1 MSATRK
7 GAFETHTTLAR
18 RVALKRSFARF
29 VLFCERALPL
39 AIAPLGVAALF
50 ISASWFGIFRVSP
63 NWLRWILLAAFALG
77 FVYTLLPLTRV
88 RWPDADDADRLLE
101 DRNNLPHQ
109 PVGVQEDEPAF
120 ETPFS
125 RALWKEHQIRMAERI
140 AALDTGMPRPDIARH
155 DRFALRAVP
164 ALVFAIAFGYSFSNG
179 GGGIG
184 DAFQPAPAAPS
195 INPDLRIDA
204 WLTPPSY
211 TGRAPIF
218 LTGQQAQNN
227 AGPVSIPQNSALTV
241 RVTGGE
247 GEEAVVFSPAEGDA
261 ATLQTEEAKAA
272 AKKAAEA
279 EQKPS
284 AASDTAA
291 SAPAAQ
297 PAAPQPAPQ
306 TAQSGDQPLPPR
318 TYAMSVGESGELSV
332 NGQSWTFNVIPD
344 RAPEI
349 AFEGQPKR
357 SVNGALEI
365 GFRAK
370 DDYGIR
376 EAHALIE
383 PVGPQDPAAT
393 PLYPL
398 PEYRLDLPRQQ
409 RGQELKGLTSRSL
422 IEHPL
427 AGKRVRVTLVATD
440 GAGQTGR
447 SPAHE
452 MIMPGRGFS
461 EPLAAAVAEQR
472 QVFALDTRQMPKA
485 IELNEALT
493 IRPDETIP
501 NLGHFL
507 LIRSALERMK
517 LARTDEQLKDTAD
530 YLWEIALGI
539 EDGDLSLAERRLR
552 DAQRNLSEA
561 LQNGANDQEIARL
574 MQEMREAMQQFMN
587 ELAQRMQNAPKGQ
600 QNMQAQNV
608 IRQRDLQN
616 MMDQIENLARS
627 GNRDAA
633 QQMLNEMQRMMNNL
647 QAGRPQRG
655 QQGQQQQQNGQMRQ
669 QIDKLGEIMQEQ
681 QRLMDQTF
689 KLDQALRDRM
699 QRGDPDQQGEGD
711 QQQSQQG
718 QQGQQ
723 QQGQQGGQQQQGQMG
738 QQGQQGQGQQ
748 GQGQGQQQN
757 PDQMTA
763 EQLREALKN
772 LRAQQEGLG
781 KKLGELQ
788 QALKGMG
795 MQPGE
800 GFGQAEREMGNAGQ
814 ALGQGEGEQAV
825 QGQGNALNAL
835 RQGAQNMMQ
844 QMMQAMQQG
853 QGQEGQQNGEG
864 EGMANQGGQ
873 NGRDPLGRP
882 RATSGPD
889 FGDQVKVPDEIDVQ
903 RAREILDAI
912 REKLGGALSGDAER
926 QYLERLL
933 EIR

>member
-1 MSATRK
+1 MSSTRK
-7 GAFETHTTLAR
+7 GAFETHPTLAR
-18 RVALKRSFARF
+18 RVALKRSFART
-29 VLFCERALPL
+29 VLFFERLLPL
-39 AIAPLGVAALF
+39 ALAPVGIVGLF
-50 ISASWFGIFRVSP
+50 FAASWFGIFRMSP
-63 NWLRWILLAAFALG
+63 DWLRWILLAAFALG
-77 FVYTLLPLTRV
+77 LVFTLYPLARI
-88 RWPDADDADRLLE
+88 RWPSAGEGDRLLE
-101 DRNNLPHQ
+101 ERNNLPHQ

-155 DRFALRAVP
+155 DRFALRSVP
-164 ALVFAIAFGYSFSNG
+164 ALLFTVALAYSFSNG
-179 GGGIG
+179 GGTVG
-184 DAFQPAPAAPS
+184 DAFEPASPAAS

-211 TGRAPIF
+211 TGRAPVF

-247 GEEAVVFSPAEGDA
+247 GEEAVVYTTKATGKA
-261 ATLQTEEAKAA
+261 AALATEEAKAA
-272 AKKAAEA
+272 AAKKAAA
-279 EQKPS
+279 ETAPG
-284 AASDTAA
+284 AASQPPATQTPATQTPATQTQA
-291 SAPAAQ
+291 SP
-297 PAAPQPAPQ
+297 PPVVQ
-306 TAQSGDQPLPPR
+306 TAQGGSQTVAPR
-318 TYAMSVGESGELSV
+318 TYAMSVGESGKLSV

-365 GFRAK
+365 GFKAK

-383 PVGPQDPAAT
+383 PAGPQDPAAK

-398 PEYRLDLPRQQ
+398 PEYRLDLPRQN
-409 RGQELKGLTSRSL
+409 RGQEVKGLTSRSL

-427 AGKRVRVTLVATD
+427 AGKRVRITLVATD

-452 MIMPGRGFS
+452 MILPGRGFS
-461 EPLAAAVAEQR
+461 EPLAAAVAEER

-485 IELNEALT
+485 IALNEALA

-517 LARTDEQLKDTAD
+517 LARGDEQLKQTAD

-561 LQNGANDQEIARL
+561 LQNGANDQEVARL
-574 MQEMREAMQQFMN
+574 MQEMREAMQQYMN
-587 ELAQRMQNAPKGQ
+587 ELAQRMQNAPRNQ

-633 QQMLNEMQRMMNNL
+633 QQMLSELQRMMNNL

-655 QQGQQQQQNGQMRQ
+655 QQGQQQQQNSQMRQ

-699 QRGDPDQQGEGD
+699 QRGDPDDQDEGGEQQSQQGQKG
-711 QQQSQQG
+711 QQG

-723 QQGQQGGQQQQGQMG
+723 GE
-738 QQGQQGQGQQ
+738 QGQQGQSGQGGQQ
-748 GQGQGQQQN
+748 N
-757 PDQMTA
+757 TEQMTA

-788 QALKGMG
+788 KGLKDLG

-800 GFGQAEREMGNAGQ
+800 GFGQAQSEMGGAGR
-814 ALGQGEGEQAV
+814 ALGEGQGEQAV

-844 QMMQAMQQG
+844 QMMQAMQGQQG
-853 QGQEGQQNGEG
+853 QGQQGQQNGEG

-882 RATSGPD
+882 RSTSGPD

-912 REKLGGALSGDAER
+912 RNKLGGTLSGDAER

>member
-1 MSATRK
+1 MSFTRK
-7 GAFETHTTLAR
+7 GAFETHPALAR
-18 RVALKRSFARF
+18 RVALKRSFARI
-29 VLFCERALPL
+29 VLFFERILPL
-39 AIAPLGVAALF
+39 TLMPAGIVALF
-50 ISASWFGIFRVSP
+50 FSASWFGIFRLSP
-63 NWLRWILLAAFALG
+63 DWLRWILLAAFFGG
-77 FVYTLLPLTRV
+77 FVFALLPFARI
-88 RWPDADDADRLLE
+88 RWPSAGEADRLLE

-125 RALWKEHQIRMAERI
+125 RALWKEHQVRMAERI
-140 AALDTGMPRPDIARH
+140 AALDAGLPQPDIAKH
-155 DRFALRAVP
+155 DRFGLRAIP
-164 ALVFAIAFGYSFSNG
+164 ALVFTVALAFSYSNSG
-179 GGGIG
+179 GTLG
-184 DAFQPAPAAPS
+184 DAFVPAPPAPS

-211 TGRAPIF
+211 TGRAPVF

-227 AGPVSIPQNSALTV
+227 NGTVSIPQNSALTV

-247 GEEAVVFSPAEGDA
+247 GEEAVVFTASANKQDV
-261 ATLQTEEAKAA
+261 TLQTEEAKAA
-272 AKKAAEA
+272 AKKAAEQA
-279 EQKPS
+279 QNNPQ
-284 AASDTAA
+284 
-291 SAPAAQ
+291 APASQ
-297 PAAPQPAPQ
+297 TPPSQSPAAPAN
-306 TAQSGDQPLPPR
+306 GNQPLAPR
-318 TYAMSVGESGELSV
+318 TYAMAVNESGNLTV
-332 NGQSWTFNVIPD
+332 NGQSWTFNVIQD
-344 RAPEI
+344 RPPEI

-383 PVGPQDPAAT
+383 PAGTQDPAAT

-398 PEYRLDLPRQQ
+398 PEYRLDLPRQTK
-409 RGQELKGLTSRSL
+409 GQEFKALTSRSL

-452 MIMPGRGFS
+452 MILPGRGFS

-472 QVFALDTRQMPKA
+472 QVFALDTRQMPRA

-501 NLGHFL
+501 NLSHFL
-507 LIRSALERMK
+507 LIESARGRMK
-517 LARTDEQLKDTAD
+517 LARNEEQLKETAD

-574 MQEMREAMQQFMN
+574 MQEMREAMQEYMN
-587 ELAQRMQNAPKGQ
+587 ELAQRMQNAPRAQ

-633 QQMLNEMQRMMNNL
+633 QQMLNELQRMMNNL

-655 QQGQQQQQNGQMRQ
+655 QQGQQQQNSQMRQ

-711 QQQSQQG
+711 EQQQSQQG

-723 QQGQQGGQQQQGQMG
+723 QQGQQE

-748 GQGQGQQQN
+748 GQQN
-757 PDQMTA
+757 TDQMTA

-772 LRAQQEGLG
+772 LRAQQDGLG

-788 QALKGMG
+788 QGLKDLG

-800 GFGQAEREMGNAGQ
+800 GFGQAQREMGNAGQ
-814 ALGQGEGEQAV
+814 SLGQGQGEQAV

-844 QMMQAMQQG
+844 QMMQAMQGQQG
-853 QGQEGQQNGEG
+853 QQGEQNGEG

>member
-1 MSATRK
+1 MSFTRK
-7 GAFETHTTLAR
+7 GAFETHPALAR
-18 RVALKRSFARF
+18 RVALKRSFARI
-29 VLFCERALPL
+29 VLFFERLLPRAL
-39 AIAPLGVAALF
+39 APVGIVALF
-50 ISASWFGIFRVSP
+50 FSASWFGIFRLSP
-63 NWLRWILLAAFALG
+63 DWLRWVLLAAFLFALIA
-77 FVYTLLPLTRV
+77 TLLPLARI
-88 RWPDADDADRLLE
+88 RWPSANEADRLLE

-120 ETPFS
+120 ETPLS
-125 RALWKEHQIRMAERI
+125 RALWKEHQIRMAKRI
-140 AALDTGMPRPDIARH
+140 AALDAGLPQPDIAKH
-155 DRFALRAVP
+155 DRFGLRAIP
-164 ALVFAIAFGYSFSNG
+164 ALVFTVALAFSYSNRG
-179 GGGIG
+179 GSLG
-184 DAFQPAPAAPS
+184 DAFIPAPPAPS

-211 TGRAPIF
+211 TERAPVF

-227 AGPVSIPQNSALTV
+227 NGNVSIPQNSALTV

-247 GEEAVVFSPAEGDA
+247 GEEAVVFTTTANKQDV
-261 ATLQTEEAKAA
+261 TLQTEEAKAA
-272 AKKAAEA
+272 AKKAAEQA
-279 EQKPS
+279 QNDANAPV
-284 AASDTAA
+284 DQTARPQPQA
-291 SAPAAQ
+291 APAN
-297 PAAPQPAPQ
+297 
-306 TAQSGDQPLPPR
+306 GNQPLAPR
-318 TYAMSVGESGELSV
+318 TYAMAINESGNLTV
-332 NGQSWTFNVIPD
+332 NGQNWIFNVIPD

-365 GFRAK
+365 GFKAK

-383 PVGPQDPAAT
+383 PAGPQDPATT

-398 PEYRLDLPRQQ
+398 PEYRLDLPRQTK
-409 RGQELKGLTSRSL
+409 GQEIKGLTSRSL

-447 SPAHE
+447 SPVHE
-452 MIMPGRGFS
+452 MILPGRGFS

-485 IELNEALT
+485 IALNEALT

-507 LIRSALERMK
+507 LIESARGRMK
-517 LARTDEQLKDTAD
+517 LARGEEQLKETAD
-530 YLWEIALGI
+530 YLWEIALGV

-574 MQEMREAMQQFMN
+574 MQEMREAMQQYMN
-587 ELAQRMQNAPKGQ
+587 ELAQRMQNAPRAQ

-633 QQMLNEMQRMMNNL
+633 QQMLNELQRMMNNL

-655 QQGQQQQQNGQMRQ
+655 QQGQQQQNSQMRQ

-699 QRGDPDQQGEGD
+699 QRGDPDDQGESE
-711 QQQSQQG
+711 QQQS

-723 QQGQQGGQQQQGQMG
+723 QQGQQGQQGQE
-738 QQGQQGQGQQ
+738 QQGQGQQ
-748 GQGQGQQQN
+748 GQQN
-757 PDQMTA
+757 TDQMTA

-788 QALKGMG
+788 QGLKGLG

-800 GFGQAEREMGNAGQ
+800 GFGQAEREMGNAGK
-814 ALGQGEGEQAV
+814 ALGQGQGEQAV

-844 QMMQAMQQG
+844 QMMQAMQGQQG
-853 QGQEGQQNGEG
+853 QQGEQNGEG

>member
-1 MSATRK
+1 LISAATIGNDRMSSNRN
-7 GAFETHTTLAR
+7 GAFQARPTLAR
-18 RVALKRSFARF
+18 RVAAKRTVARV
-29 VLFCERALPL
+29 VLLLERILPL
-39 AIAPLGVAALF
+39 TIAPLAAVALF
-50 ISASWFGIFRVSP
+50 FAASWFGLFRVAP
-63 NWLRWILLAAFALG
+63 DWLRWALLAAFLLVLFLALR
-77 FVYTLLPLTRV
+77 PLAKV
-88 RWPDADDADRLLE
+88 NWPSSREADRLLE

-120 ETPFS
+120 ETPVS
-125 RALWKEHQIRMAERI
+125 RALWKEHQIRMAQRI
-140 AALDTGMPRPDIARH
+140 AALDAGAPRPDIARH
-155 DRFALRAVP
+155 DRLALRALP
-164 ALVFAIAFGYSFSNG
+164 ALLFAVALGYSFSNG
-179 GGGIG
+179 GGRVA
-184 DAFQPAPAAPS
+184 DAFQPAPPAPS

-204 WLTPPSY
+204 WLTPPAY

-218 LTGQQAQNN
+218 LTGQQAQTA
-227 AGPVSIPQNSALTV
+227 AGPVSIPQHSALTV

-247 GEEAVVFSPAEGDA
+247 GGEAVAFTA
-261 ATLQTEEAKAA
+261 AGNGEALVLATEEAKAA
-272 AKKAAEA
+272 AKQAADA
-279 EQKPS
+279 QTTNP
-284 AASDTAA
+284 ASSTPPPPPAT
-291 SAPAAQ
+291 APAQ
-297 PAAPQPAPQ
+297 R
-306 TAQSGDQPLPPR
+306 GDQPLPPR
-318 TYAMSVGESGELSV
+318 TYLMSVAESGSLSV
-332 NGQSWTFNVIPD
+332 NGQDWTFTVIPD
-344 RAPEI
+344 RVPEI

-376 EAHALIE
+376 GAHALIE
-383 PVGPQDPAAT
+383 PAGQQDSDAT

-398 PEYRLDLPRQQ
+398 PEYRLDLPRQAK
-409 RGQELKGLTSRSL
+409 GQEVKGLTSRSL

-427 AGKRVRVTLVATD
+427 AGQRVRVTLVATD
-440 GAGQTGR
+440 AAGQTGR
-447 SPAHE
+447 SPVHE
-452 MIMPGRGFS
+452 MTLPGRGFS
-461 EPLAAAVAEQR
+461 EPLAAAVAEER
-472 QVFALDTRQMPKA
+472 QVFALDTRRMPQA
-485 IELNEALT
+485 LALNEALT

-501 NLGHFL
+501 NLSHFL
-507 LIRSALERMK
+507 LIRSAHERME
-517 LARTDEQLKDTAD
+517 LARGDEQLKEAAD

-561 LQNGANDQEIARL
+561 LEKGAGDQEIARL
-574 MQEMREAMQQFMN
+574 MQELRDAMQQYMN
-587 ELAQRMQNAPKGQ
+587 ELAQRMQNAPQ
-600 QNMQAQNV
+600 APNNMQAQNV

-633 QQMLNEMQRMMNNL
+633 QQMLSELQRMMNNL

-655 QQGQQQQQNGQMRQ
+655 QQGQQQNSQMRQ

-689 KLDQALRDRM
+689 KLDQAMRDRM
-699 QRGDPDQQGEGD
+699 QRGDPDQGEGE
-711 QQQSQQG
+711 QEQSQQN
-718 QQGQQ
+718 QGQQ
-723 QQGQQGGQQQQGQMG
+723 QNQDGQQAQPGQRG
-738 QQGQQGQGQQ
+738 QQGQQGQDGQQ
-748 GQGQGQQQN
+748 N
-757 PDQMTA
+757 TDQMTA

-781 KKLGELQ
+781 KKLEELQ
-788 QALKGMG
+788 KGLKELG

-800 GFGQAEREMGNAGQ
+800 GFGKAQQEMGNAGQ

-835 RQGAQNMMQ
+835 REGAQNMMQ

-853 QGQEGQQNGEG
+853 QGQDGQQNGEG

-882 RATSGPD
+882 RSTSGPD

-912 REKLGGALSGDAER
+912 RNKLGGALSGEAER
-926 QYLERLL
+926 HYLERLL
-933 EIR
+933 DMR

>member
-1 MSATRK
+1 MSSTRK
-7 GAFETHTTLAR
+7 GAFETHPTLAR
-18 RVALKRSFARF
+18 RVALKRSFARI
-29 VLFCERALPL
+29 VLFFERILPL
-39 AIAPLGVAALF
+39 ALAPAGIVALF
-50 ISASWFGIFRVSP
+50 FSASWFGIFRLSP
-63 NWLRWILLAAFALG
+63 DWLRWILLTVFLFGLLA
-77 FVYTLLPLTRV
+77 TLLPFARI
-88 RWPDADDADRLLE
+88 RWPSANEADRLLE

-140 AALDTGMPRPDIARH
+140 AALDAGMPQPDIAKH
-155 DRFALRAVP
+155 DRFGLRAIP
-164 ALVFAIAFGYSFSNG
+164 ALIFTVALAFSFSNNG
-179 GGGIG
+179 GTLG
-184 DAFQPAPAAPS
+184 DAFVPAPPAPS

-211 TGRAPIF
+211 TGRAPVF

-227 AGPVSIPQNSALTV
+227 SGTVSIPQNSALTV

-247 GEEAVVFSPAEGDA
+247 GEEAVVFTATANKQDV
-261 ATLQTEEAKAA
+261 TLQTEEAKAA
-272 AKKAAEA
+272 AKKAAEQA
-279 EQKPS
+279 QNAAQAPS
-284 AASDTAA
+284 AQS
-291 SAPAAQ
+291 P
-297 PAAPQPAPQ
+297 APQPPASQ
-306 TAQSGDQPLPPR
+306 TPPSGNQPLAPR
-318 TYAMSVGESGELSV
+318 TYAMSVGESGNLSV

-344 RAPEI
+344 RPPEI

-383 PVGPQDPAAT
+383 PAGPQDPAAT

-398 PEYRLDLPRQQ
+398 PEYRLDLPRQTK
-409 RGQELKGLTSRSL
+409 GQEAKGLTSRSL

-447 SPAHE
+447 SPVHE
-452 MIMPGRGFS
+452 MILPGRGFS

-485 IELNEALT
+485 IALNEALT
-493 IRPDETIP
+493 IRPDETTP
-501 NLGHFL
+501 NLAHFL
-507 LIRSALERMK
+507 LIESARGRMK
-517 LARTDEQLKDTAD
+517 LARNEEQLKETAD

-574 MQEMREAMQQFMN
+574 MQEMRDAMQEYMK
-587 ELAQRMQNAPKGQ
+587 ELAQRMQNAPRAQ

-633 QQMLNEMQRMMNNL
+633 QQMLSELQRMMNNL

-655 QQGQQQQQNGQMRQ
+655 QQGQQQQQNSQMRQ

-699 QRGDPDQQGEGD
+699 QRGDPDQQGEGE

-723 QQGQQGGQQQQGQMG
+723 QQGQ
-738 QQGQQGQGQQ
+738 GQQGQGQQ
-748 GQGQGQQQN
+748 GQQN
-757 PDQMTA
+757 TDQMTA

-788 QALKGMG
+788 QGLKDLG

-800 GFGQAEREMGNAGQ
+800 GFGQAEREMGGAGK
-814 ALGQGEGEQAV
+814 ALGQGQGEQAV

-844 QMMQAMQQG
+844 QMMQAMQGQG

>member
-1 MSATRK
+1 MSFTRK
-7 GAFETHTTLAR
+7 GAFETHPALAR
-18 RVALKRSFARF
+18 RVALKRSFARI
-29 VLFCERALPL
+29 VLFFERLLPRAL
-39 AIAPLGVAALF
+39 APAGIVALF
-50 ISASWFGIFRVSP
+50 FSASWFGIFRLSP
-63 NWLRWILLAAFALG
+63 DWLRWILLTAFLFALIA
-77 FVYTLLPLTRV
+77 TLLPLARI
-88 RWPDADDADRLLE
+88 RWPSANEADRLLE

-120 ETPFS
+120 ETPLS
-125 RALWKEHQIRMAERI
+125 RALWKEHQIRMAKRI
-140 AALDTGMPRPDIARH
+140 AALDAGLPQPDIAKH
-155 DRFALRAVP
+155 DRFGLRAIP
-164 ALVFAIAFGYSFSNG
+164 ALIFTVALAFSYSNRG
-179 GGGIG
+179 GSLG
-184 DAFQPAPAAPS
+184 DAFVPAPPAPS

-211 TGRAPIF
+211 TGRAPVF

-227 AGPVSIPQNSALTV
+227 NGTVSIPQNSALTV

-247 GEEAVVFSPAEGDA
+247 GEEAVVFTTA
-261 ATLQTEEAKAA
+261 ADKQNAVLETEEAKAA
-272 AKKAAEA
+272 AKKAAE
-279 EQKPS
+279 Q
-284 AASDTAA
+284 ASNGAQ
-291 SAPAAQ
+291 APAAQ
-297 PAAPQPAPQ
+297 TTAPQPPAAPAN
-306 TAQSGDQPLPPR
+306 GNQPLAPR
-318 TYAMSVGESGELSV
+318 TYAMAVNESGNLTV
-332 NGQSWTFNVIPD
+332 NGQNWTFNVIPD
-344 RAPEI
+344 RPPEI

-365 GFRAK
+365 GFKAK

-383 PVGPQDPAAT
+383 PAGPQDPAAT

-398 PEYRLDLPRQQ
+398 PEYRLDLPRQT
-409 RGQELKGLTSRSL
+409 RGQEIKGLTSRSV

-447 SPAHE
+447 SPVNELILPA
-452 MIMPGRGFS
+452 RGFS

-472 QVFALDTRQMPKA
+472 QVFALDTRQIPKA
-485 IELNEALT
+485 IALNEALT

-507 LIRSALERMK
+507 LIESARGRMK
-517 LARTDEQLKDTAD
+517 LAQGEEQLKETAD

-574 MQEMREAMQQFMN
+574 MQEMREAMQQYMN
-587 ELAQRMQNAPKGQ
+587 ELAQRMQNAPRAQ

-633 QQMLNEMQRMMNNL
+633 QQMLNELQRMMNNL

-655 QQGQQQQQNGQMRQ
+655 QQGQQQQNSQMRQ

-699 QRGDPDQQGEGD
+699 QRGDPDQQGEGE

-723 QQGQQGGQQQQGQMG
+723 QQGQQG
-738 QQGQQGQGQQ
+738 QQGQGQQ
-748 GQGQGQQQN
+748 GQQN
-757 PDQMTA
+757 TDQMTA

-788 QALKGMG
+788 QGLKGLG

-800 GFGQAEREMGNAGQ
+800 GFGQAEREMGNAGK
-814 ALGQGEGEQAV
+814 ALGQGQGEQAV

-844 QMMQAMQQG
+844 QMMQAMQGQG

>member
-1 MSATRK
+1 MSSARK

-29 VLFCERALPL
+29 VLFCERTLPL

-50 ISASWFGIFRVSP
+50 FSASWFGIFRLSP
-63 NWLRWILLAAFALG
+63 DWLRWILLAGFALAV
-77 FVYTLLPLTRV
+77 VYALLPLTRI
-88 RWPDADDADRLLE
+88 RWPDANDADRLLE

-155 DRFALRAVP
+155 DRYGLRAVP
-164 ALVFAIAFGYSFSNG
+164 ALVFAIALGYSFSNG
-179 GGGIG
+179 GGSLG
-184 DAFQPAPAAPS
+184 DAFQPAPAGPS

-211 TGRAPIF
+211 TGRAPVF

-247 GEEAVVFSPAEGDA
+247 GEEAVVFSPVSGDE
-261 ATLQTEEAKAA
+261 TKLQTEEAKAA

-279 EQKPS
+279 AQN
-284 AASDTAA
+284 AAAPTDAA
-291 SAPAAQ
+291 QAPA
-297 PAAPQPAPQ
+297 PVQPAPQ
-306 TAQSGDQPLPPR
+306 TAAGGDQPLAPR
-318 TYAMSVGESGELSV
+318 TYAMAVGESGELSV
-332 NGQSWTFNVIPD
+332 NGQSWTFDVIPD

-370 DDYGIR
+370 DDYGLR

-383 PVGPQDPAAT
+383 PAGPQDSAAT

-427 AGKRVRVTLVATD
+427 AGQRVRVTLVATD

-452 MIMPGRGFS
+452 MILPGRGFS

-485 IELNEALT
+485 IELNEALA

-517 LARTDEQLKDTAD
+517 LARTDEQLRDTAD

-587 ELAQRMQNAPKGQ
+587 ELAQRMQNAPRGQ

-655 QQGQQQQQNGQMRQ
+655 QQGQQQQQNSQMRQ

-699 QRGDPDQQGEGD
+699 QRGDPEQGEGD

-723 QQGQQGGQQQQGQMG
+723 QQGQQQQG

-748 GQGQGQQQN
+748 GQQN
-757 PDQMTA
+757 TDQMTA

-800 GFGQAEREMGNAGQ
+800 GFGQAEREMGSAGQ

>member
-1 MSATRK
+1 MSFTRK
-7 GAFETHTTLAR
+7 GAFETHPALAR
-18 RVALKRSFARF
+18 RVALKRSFARI
-29 VLFCERALPL
+29 VLFFERLLPRAL
-39 AIAPLGVAALF
+39 APVGIVALF
-50 ISASWFGIFRVSP
+50 FSAAWFGIFRLSP
-63 NWLRWILLAAFALG
+63 DWLRWILLTGFLVALLA
-77 FVYTLLPLTRV
+77 TLMPLARI
-88 RWPDADDADRLLE
+88 RWPSANEADRLLE
-101 DRNNLPHQ
+101 ERNNLPHQ

-125 RALWKEHQIRMAERI
+125 RALWKEHQVRMAERI
-140 AALDTGMPRPDIARH
+140 AALDAGMPQPDIAKH
-155 DRFALRAVP
+155 DRFGLRAIP
-164 ALVFAIAFGYSFSNG
+164 ALVFTVALAFSYSNRG
-179 GGGIG
+179 GSLG
-184 DAFQPAPAAPS
+184 DAFVPAPPAPS

-211 TGRAPIF
+211 TGRAPVF
-218 LTGQQAQNN
+218 LTGQQAQNTN
-227 AGPVSIPQNSALTV
+227 GTVSIPQNSALTV

-247 GEEAVVFSPAEGDA
+247 GEEAVVFTTA
-261 ATLQTEEAKAA
+261 ANSQDVTLQTEEAKAA
-272 AKKAAEA
+272 AKKAAEQA
-279 EQKPS
+279 QND
-284 AASDTAA
+284 AQ
-291 SAPAAQ
+291 APAAQ
-297 PAAPQPAPQ
+297 TPAPQPPAGPVN
-306 TAQSGDQPLPPR
+306 GNQPLAPR
-318 TYAMSVGESGELSV
+318 TYAMAVGESGNLTV
-332 NGQSWTFNVIPD
+332 NGQNWTFNVIPD
-344 RAPEI
+344 RPPEI
-349 AFEGQPKR
+349 AFEAQPKR

-383 PVGPQDPAAT
+383 PAGPQDPAAT

-398 PEYRLDLPRQQ
+398 PEYRLDLPRQA
-409 RGQELKGLTSRSL
+409 RGQEIKGLTSRSL

-447 SPAHE
+447 SPVHE
-452 MIMPGRGFS
+452 MILPGRGFS

-485 IELNEALT
+485 IALNEALT

-507 LIRSALERMK
+507 LIESARGRMK
-517 LARTDEQLKDTAD
+517 LARNEEQLKETAD

-574 MQEMREAMQQFMN
+574 MQEMREAMQEYMN
-587 ELAQRMQNAPKGQ
+587 ELAQRMQNAPRAQ

-633 QQMLNEMQRMMNNL
+633 QQMLNELQRMMNNM

-655 QQGQQQQQNGQMRQ
+655 QQGQQQQNSQMRQ

-699 QRGDPDQQGEGD
+699 QRGDPDQQQGEGE
-711 QQQSQQG
+711 QQQS

-723 QQGQQGGQQQQGQMG
+723 QQGQQG
-738 QQGQQGQGQQ
+738 QQGQQ
-748 GQGQGQQQN
+748 N
-757 PDQMTA
+757 TDQMTA

-788 QALKGMG
+788 QGLKDLG

-800 GFGQAEREMGNAGQ
+800 GFGQAEREMGSAGQ
-814 ALGQGEGEQAV
+814 ALGQGQGEQAV

-844 QMMQAMQQG
+844 QMMQAMQGQG

>member
-1 MSATRK
+1 MSFTRK
-7 GAFETHTTLAR
+7 GAFETHPALAR
-18 RVALKRSFARF
+18 RVALKRSFARI
-29 VLFCERALPL
+29 VLFFERLLPRAL
-39 AIAPLGVAALF
+39 APVGVVALF
-50 ISASWFGIFRVSP
+50 FSASWFGIFRLSP
-63 NWLRWILLAAFALG
+63 DWLRWVLLTGFLFALIA
-77 FVYTLLPLTRV
+77 TLLPLAWI
-88 RWPDADDADRLLE
+88 RWPSANEADRLLE
-101 DRNNLPHQ
+101 ERNDLPHQ

-125 RALWKEHQIRMAERI
+125 RALWKEHQIRMAKRI
-140 AALDTGMPRPDIARH
+140 AALDAGLPQPDIAKH
-155 DRFALRAVP
+155 DRFGLRAIP
-164 ALVFAIAFGYSFSNG
+164 ALVFTVALAFSYSNRG
-179 GGGIG
+179 GSVG
-184 DAFQPAPAAPS
+184 DAFIPAPSAPS

-211 TGRAPIF
+211 TGRAPVF

-227 AGPVSIPQNSALTV
+227 NGTVSIPQNSALTV

-247 GEEAVVFSPAEGDA
+247 GEEAVVFTTA
-261 ATLQTEEAKAA
+261 ADKRNAVLETEEAKAA
-272 AKKAAEA
+272 AKKAAEQA
-279 EQKPS
+279 QNGAQAP
-284 AASDTAA
+284 TAQTE
-291 SAPAAQ
+291 APQ
-297 PAAPQPAPQ
+297 PPAAPAN
-306 TAQSGDQPLPPR
+306 GNQPLAPR
-318 TYAMSVGESGELSV
+318 TYAMAVNESGNLTV

-344 RAPEI
+344 RPPEI

-383 PVGPQDPAAT
+383 PAGPQDPAAT
-393 PLYPL
+393 SLYPL
-398 PEYRLDLPRQQ
+398 PEYRLDLPRQT

-440 GAGQTGR
+440 GSGQTGR
-447 SPAHE
+447 SPVHE
-452 MIMPGRGFS
+452 MILPGRGFS

-485 IELNEALT
+485 IALNEALT

-507 LIRSALERMK
+507 LIESARGRMK
-517 LARTDEQLKDTAD
+517 LARGEKQLKETAD

-574 MQEMREAMQQFMN
+574 MQEMREAMQQYMN
-587 ELAQRMQNAPKGQ
+587 ELAQRMQNAPRAQ

-633 QQMLNEMQRMMNNL
+633 QQMLNELQRMMNNM

-655 QQGQQQQQNGQMRQ
+655 QQGQQQQNSQMRQ

-699 QRGDPDQQGEGD
+699 QRGDPNDQGEGD
-711 QQQSQQG
+711 EQQQSQQG

-723 QQGQQGGQQQQGQMG
+723 QQSQQG

-748 GQGQGQQQN
+748 GQQN
-757 PDQMTA
+757 TDQMTA

-788 QALKGMG
+788 QGLKGLG

-800 GFGQAEREMGNAGQ
+800 GFGQAEREMGNAGK
-814 ALGQGEGEQAV
+814 ALGQGQGEQAV

-844 QMMQAMQQG
+844 QMMQAMQGQG

>member
-1 MSATRK
+1 MSFIRK
-7 GAFETHTTLAR
+7 GAFESHPVLAR
-18 RVALKRSFARF
+18 RVALKRSFARI
-29 VLFCERALPL
+29 VLFFERILPL
-39 AIAPLGVAALF
+39 LLPPLGIAALF
-50 ISASWFGIFRVSP
+50 LSVAWFGIFRIAP
-63 NWLRWILLAAFALG
+63 DWGRWILVCAFAFA
-77 FVYTLLPLTRV
+77 FVYSLLPFSRL
-88 RWPDADDADRLLE
+88 RWPAAEEADRLLE
-101 DRNNLPHQ
+101 ERNNLPHQ

-125 RALWKEHQIRMAERI
+125 RALWKEHQIRMAKRI
-140 AALDTGMPRPDIARH
+140 AELDAGLPQPDIAGH

-164 ALVFAIAFGYSFSNG
+164 ALVFAIALGYSFSNG
-179 GGGIG
+179 GGSPA
-184 DAFQPAPAAPS
+184 DAFRAAPPAPS

-211 TGRAPIF
+211 TGRAPVF
-218 LTGQQAQNN
+218 LTGREANGN
-227 AGPVSIPQNSALTV
+227 VSTVSIPQNSALTV

-247 GEEAVVFSPAEGDA
+247 GGEAVVFSPKAGGQSV
-261 ATLQTEEAKAA
+261 TLVTEE
-272 AKKAAEA
+272 AKKAAE
-279 EQKPS
+279 
-284 AASDTAA
+284 TATGE
-291 SAPAAQ
+291 PQQGAAQ
-297 PAAPQPAPQ
+297 PARRPEASPARQ
-306 TAQSGDQPLPPR
+306 QASQPLPPR
-318 TYAMSVGESGELSV
+318 TYALNVAESGSLAA
-332 NGQSWTFNVIPD
+332 NGQTWAFDVIPD
-344 RAPEI
+344 RPPEI
-349 AFEGQPKR
+349 AFNGQPRR

-365 GFRAK
+365 GFTGK

-383 PVGPQDPAAT
+383 PVELQASGAT
-393 PLYPL
+393 PLYP
-398 PEYRLDLPRQQ
+398 PPDYRLDLPRQNG
-409 RGQELKGLTSRSL
+409 REVKGLTSRNL
-422 IEHPL
+422 VEHPL
-427 AGKRVRVTLVATD
+427 AGKRVRITLVAKD

-452 MIMPGRGFS
+452 MILPARGFS
-461 EPLAAAVAEQR
+461 EPLAAAVAEER
-472 QVFALDTRQMPKA
+472 QVFALDTRQMPRA
-485 IELNEALT
+485 IALNEALA
-493 IRPDETIP
+493 IRPEETIP
-501 NLGHFL
+501 NLTHFL
-507 LIRSALERMK
+507 LIRSARERMK
-517 LARTDEQLKDTAD
+517 LSRTEEQLKETAD

-552 DAQRNLSEA
+552 DAQRNLADA
-561 LQNGANDQEIARL
+561 LQNNASDEEIARL
-574 MQEMREAMQQFMN
+574 MKELREAMQQFMN
-587 ELAQRMQNAPKGQ
+587 ELAQRMQNAPQ
-600 QNMQAQNV
+600 APNNMQAQNV

-633 QQMLNEMQRMMNNL
+633 QQMLSELQRMMNNL
-647 QAGRPQRG
+647 QAGRMQRG
-655 QQGQQQQQNGQMRQ
+655 QQGQQQNSQMRQ

-699 QRGDPDQQGEGD
+699 QRGDPNERPYE
-711 QQQSQQG
+711 QG

-723 QQGQQGGQQQQGQMG
+723 QQGQQQQGQQQQG
-738 QQGQQGQGQQ
+738 QQGQQGQ
-748 GQGQGQQQN
+748 QN
-757 PDQMTA
+757 TDQMTA

-781 KKLGELQ
+781 KKLEELQ
-788 QALKGMG
+788 QGLKGLG

-800 GFGQAEREMGNAGQ
+800 GFGEAQREMGNAGR
-814 ALGQGEGEQAV
+814 ALGEGQGEQAV

-853 QGQEGQQNGEG
+853 QGQGQDRGPGES
-864 EGMANQGGQ
+864 MSSQGGQ

-903 RAREILDAI
+903 RARQILEAI
-912 REKLGGALSGDAER
+912 REKLGNALSGEAER

-933 EIR
+933 DIR

>member
-1 MSATRK
+1 MSFIRK
-7 GAFETHTTLAR
+7 GAFESHPVLAR
-18 RVALKRSFARF
+18 RVALKRSFARI
-29 VLFCERALPL
+29 VLFFERILPL
-39 AIAPLGVAALF
+39 LLAPLGIAALF
-50 ISASWFGIFRVSP
+50 LSVAWFGIFRIAPDWVRWVLLAGFALSFLYSILP
-63 NWLRWILLAAFALG
+63 FGRLRWPA
-77 FVYTLLPLTRV
+77 PEE
-88 RWPDADDADRLLE
+88 ADRLLE

-140 AALDTGMPRPDIARH
+140 AALDAGLPQPDIARH
-155 DRFALRAVP
+155 DRFALRAIP
-164 ALVFAIAFGYSFSNG
+164 ALVFVVALGYSFSNG
-179 GGGIG
+179 GGSPA
-184 DAFQPAPAAPS
+184 DAFRAAPPAPS
-195 INPDLRIDA
+195 VNPDLRVDA

-218 LTGQQAQNN
+218 LTGREAN
-227 AGPVSIPQNSALTV
+227 ANTNAVSIPQNSALTV

-247 GEEAVVFSPAEGDA
+247 GGEDVVFSPETGGDA
-261 ATLQTEEAKAA
+261 QTLITEEAKI
-272 AKKAAEA
+272 AAEA
-279 EQKPS
+279 AARQQQNGQQQNGEQ
-284 AASDTAA
+284 
-291 SAPAAQ
+291 AAQ
-297 PAAPQPAPQ
+297 QTPAQSTTPQTPQPNQPAN
-306 TAQSGDQPLPPR
+306 QPLAPR
-318 TYAMSVGESGELSV
+318 TYALNVAESGSLSV
-332 NGQSWTFNVIPD
+332 NGQTWAFNVIPD
-344 RAPEI
+344 HPPEI
-349 AFEGQPKR
+349 AFDGQPRR

-365 GFRAK
+365 GFTGK

-376 EAHALIE
+376 EAQALIE
-383 PVGPQDPAAT
+383 PVEQQDAGAT
-393 PLYPL
+393 PLYP
-398 PEYRLDLPRQQ
+398 PPDYRLDLPRQNG
-409 RGQELKGLTSRSL
+409 REVKGLTSRNL
-422 IEHPL
+422 VEHPL
-427 AGKRVRVTLVATD
+427 AGKRVRITLVAKD

-447 SPAHE
+447 SPTHE
-452 MIMPGRGFS
+452 MVLPARGFS
-461 EPLAAAVAEQR
+461 EPLAAAVAEER

-485 IELNEALT
+485 IALNEALQ

-501 NLGHFL
+501 NLSHFL
-507 LIRSALERMK
+507 LIQSAGERMK
-517 LARTDEQLKDTAD
+517 ISRTEEQLKDTAD

-552 DAQRNLSEA
+552 DAQRNLADA
-561 LQNGANDQEIARL
+561 LQNKASDEEVARL
-574 MQEMREAMQQFMN
+574 MKELREAMQQFMN
-587 ELAQRMQNAPKGQ
+587 ELAQRMQNAPQ
-600 QNMQAQNV
+600 APNNMQAQNV

-633 QQMLNEMQRMMNNL
+633 QQLLSEMQRMMNNL

-655 QQGQQQQQNGQMRQ
+655 QQGQQQNSQMRQ

-699 QRGDPDQQGEGD
+699 QRGDPSEQPFDQGEQGQQQQG
-711 QQQSQQG
+711 QQ

-723 QQGQQGGQQQQGQMG
+723 QQGQQGQQGGQQ
-738 QQGQQGQGQQ
+738 
-748 GQGQGQQQN
+748 N
-757 PDQMTA
+757 TDQMTA

-781 KKLGELQ
+781 KKLEELQ
-788 QALKGMG
+788 QGLKGLG

-800 GFGQAEREMGNAGQ
+800 GFGEAQREMGNAGK
-814 ALGQGEGEQAV
+814 ALGDGQGEQAV

-853 QGQEGQQNGEG
+853 QQGQGQDQGPG
-864 EGMANQGGQ
+864 EGMAAQGGQ

-903 RAREILDAI
+903 RAREILEAI
-912 REKLGGALSGDAER
+912 RERLGNALSGEAER

-933 EIR
+933 DIK